1 MINKNEIYLNE
12 YVSQKQG
19 NIVSDMNGEK
29 VMLSIQNNK
38 YYNLGHLGGVIW
50 ELINDPIEINE
61 LITNLL
67 SHYDVGEIECRKQVM
82 DFLLQLEG
90 EGLIDINKGNSL
102 ER

>member
-1 MINKNEIYLNE
+1 MISKNEIYLNE

-50 ELINDPIEINE
+50 ELINDPIKINE
-61 LITNLL
+61 LIAHLV
-67 SHYDVGEIECRKQVM
+67 SRYDVDEFECREQVM

-90 EGLIDINKGNSL
+90 QGLINIKGKSI